1 MTTFTPSIKGIST
14 PSVKSIKYN
23 ASQLALNIMVFIAL
37 AVLLITPG
45 AVAYFC
51 TMYLEHVAGL
61 IPLLG
66 YLYAYN
72 VIRSYFYDN

>member
-1 MTTFTPSIKGIST
+1 MTTFTHSEKNIQHK
-14 PSVKSIKYN
+14 
-23 ASQLALNIMVFIAL
+23 ASQYAFNIAVFIAL

-45 AVAYFC
+45 SVAYFC

-61 IPLLG
+61 IPLAG
-66 YLYAYN
+66 YLYTYN

>member
-1 MTTFTPSIKGIST
+1 MTTFSPST
-14 PSVKSIKYN
+14 KSMKYK
-23 ASQLALNIMVFIAL
+23 ASQLALNSAVFIAL

-45 AVAYFC
+45 SVAYFC

-61 IPLLG
+61 IPLAG
-66 YLYAYN
+66 YLYTYN